1 MQAQIDNK
9 NIYTQWKIKKRNKTK
24 SKLAAIIIV
33 NFNICSYKTN
43 KKITNNRINNINNN
57 VVKMSLNT
65 QGQATKDDTNSFVN
79 VAFTHDENGGVI
91 RRKSGNSN
99 GLQLDATNATG
110 ASNNAPPI
118 DFDDILPMIGEF
130 GKYQKI
136 LFLCMIPFA
145 FFVAFIYFS
154 QIFLTLVPE
163 QHWCSVPELDSLPL
177 EER

>member
-1 MQAQIDNK
+1 
-9 NIYTQWKIKKRNKTK
+9 
-24 SKLAAIIIV
+24 
-33 NFNICSYKTN
+33 
-43 KKITNNRINNINNN
+43 
-57 VVKMSLNT
+57 MSLNT

-79 VAFTHDENGGVI
+79 VAFTHDESGSVI